1 MKDNGRCVQ
10 KTSQTC
16 GKKTRAW
23 TKTRPLRVDGAGAR
37 LVLIPVANGT
47 ETPMSNPHPVIPVEH
62 QFKPGNPG
70 GPGRPRK
77 RVLSDRYEALLES
90 RLPPEIAI
98 AMKLPVGALW
108 ADAVATAAARLALKS
123 TEAGVA
129 QRKELREA
137 IEGKAVAR
145 VEFSSDETIDIHV
158 SFEDTRKL
166 LNAHTPVIDVESE
179 STGSSTKELPDP

>member
-1 MKDNGRCVQ
+1 
-10 KTSQTC
+10 
-16 GKKTRAW
+16 
-23 TKTRPLRVDGAGAR
+23 
-37 LVLIPVANGT
+37 
-47 ETPMSNPHPVIPVEH
+47 MSNPHPVIPVEH

-158 SFEDTRKL
+158 SFEDTRTL
-166 LNAHTPVIDVESE
+166 LSRKQTELLGAESAADRATDIEVTEE
-179 STGSSTKELPDP
+179 SPAEELP

>member
-1 MKDNGRCVQ
+1 VE
-10 KTSQTC
+10 
-16 GKKTRAW
+16 KTRAW
-23 TKTRPLRVDGAGAR
+23 TKTRRLRLEHAGDR
-37 LVLIPVANGT
+37 LVLIPAAIGI

-158 SFEDTRKL
+158 SFEDTRTL
-166 LNAHTPVIDVESE
+166 LSRKQTELLGAESAADRATDIEVTEE
-179 STGSSTKELPDP
+179 SPAEELP